1 LEKPNISILSDEF
14 LAEVRDME
22 HKNVALE
29 LLKKILRDE
38 ISKRGKKNIVQSK
51 KLSEMLQQVI
61 NKYHNNLIT
70 TAQII
75 EELINIAKEINAA
88 DAKNKET

>member
-1 LEKPNISILSDEF
+1 
-14 LAEVRDME
+14 ME

>member
-1 LEKPNISILSDEF
+1 
-14 LAEVRDME
+14 
-22 HKNVALE
+22 
-29 LLKKILRDE
+29 
-38 ISKRGKKNIVQSK
+38 VQSK